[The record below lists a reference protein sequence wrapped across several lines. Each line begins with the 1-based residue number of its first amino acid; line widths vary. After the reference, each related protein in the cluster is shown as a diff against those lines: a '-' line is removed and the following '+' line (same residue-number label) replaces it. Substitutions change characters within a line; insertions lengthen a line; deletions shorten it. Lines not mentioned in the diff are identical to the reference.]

1 MCFFFFSDLQ
11 KNEKKSWVKKLEHF
25 VETKASTKVLETIKK
40 EQCIMIT
47 GPFGSGKSMT
57 VFYVALQ
64 LEDVNGFDIMIVS
77 DLDDIIKYA
86 TDKKKQLFVIDDM
99 FGKYALNDHNTG
111 WWSRHGNLVKQV
123 LSKNVNMKL
132 LMTSRSR
139 IYQPT
144 ILDRIDLS
152 YVHCSLISDNL
163 KLTVEERRKK

>member
-1 MCFFFFSDLQ
+1 
-11 KNEKKSWVKKLEHF
+11 
-25 VETKASTKVLETIKK
+25 
-40 EQCIMIT
+40 
-47 GPFGSGKSMT
+47 MT
-57 VFYVALQ
+57 VFYVALR
-64 LEDVNGFDIMIVS
+64 LEDVDGFDIMIVS

-86 TDKKKQLFVIDDM
+86 TDENKQLFVIDDM
-99 FGKYALNDHNTG
+99 FGKYSLNDHNTN
-111 WWSRHGNLVKQV
+111 WWNRQANLVKQV

-144 ILDRIDLS
+144 ILDSIDLS